1 MIDFDDLAP
10 APIELFGGGAD
21 IHDVKLGS
29 VFRRVVSETPLDGL
43 RVAILG
49 FPVDDG
55 VRRNHGRPGAA
66 QAPGAVRRVL
76 ARLNARDAF
85 LRAVP
90 PRAVGDF
97 GNVAPCASLEES
109 QERATRLLE
118 ALLARGLAVVLLGG
132 GHETARCHGEA
143 LLSLPG
149 RAHLLNVDPHLD
161 VRESADSRPTSG
173 NPFRLAL
180 EAGRGRLRYT
190 AVGARA
196 EFNAAA
202 YAEYVLARGGT
213 ICWSDGRAD
222 WPAAAAMARELA
234 LGHEPHAGVS
244 LDVDAVESGAAPGSS
259 AASPTGI
266 SAHEFVECA
275 RAAGGHSRVRVLEM
289 SEYAPPYD
297 RDGQTARVAAL
308 AVQAFLLA
316 GAGAARL

>member
-1 MIDFDDLAP
+1 MIDFDELVP

-21 IHDVKLGS
+21 IHDVKIGS
-29 VFRRVVSETPLDGL
+29 VFRRVVRDTPTEGL
-43 RVAILG
+43 RVAVIG

-85 LRAVP
+85 RRAIPGGV
-90 PRAVGDF
+90 VGDF
-97 GNVAPCASLEES
+97 GNVAPRASLEES
-109 QERATRLLE
+109 QERAARIVA
-118 ALLARGLAVVLLGG
+118 ALLGQGLAVVLLGG

-143 LLSLPG
+143 LLALPG
-149 RAHLLNVDPHLD
+149 RSHLLNVDPHLD
-161 VRESADSRPTSG
+161 VRESADNRPTSG

-180 EAGRGRLRYT
+180 EAARGRLRYT
-190 AVGARA
+190 AVGARP

-202 YAEYVLARGGT
+202 YAEYVLTRGGT

-222 WPAAAAMARELA
+222 WQASDALARELA
-234 LGHEPHAGVS
+234 LGHEPNAGVS
-244 LDVDAVESGAAPGSS
+244 LDIDAVESGSAPGSS

-266 SAHEFVECA
+266 SAHEFVACA
-275 RAAGGHSRVRVLEM
+275 RAAGGDPRVRMLEV
-289 SEYAPPYD
+289 SEFAPPYD

-308 AVQAFLLA
+308 AVQAFLFA
-316 GAGAARL
+316 GGGAARL